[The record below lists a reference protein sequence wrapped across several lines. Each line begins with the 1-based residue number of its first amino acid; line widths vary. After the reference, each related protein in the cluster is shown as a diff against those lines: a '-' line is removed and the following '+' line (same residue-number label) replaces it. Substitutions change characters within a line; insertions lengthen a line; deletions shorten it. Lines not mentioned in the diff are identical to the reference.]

1 MPTWNGARR
10 VLVVFLAFA
19 VLWTG
24 SVVPAQGLSLSE
36 EKILGRKL
44 LDAIRQYYRLIDDGE
59 IVSYVRSVGRR
70 ITDQLQPSPFD
81 YHFYV
86 LDESTPNAFA
96 IPGGYVFVFR
106 GLMEMME
113 SEGELAAILSHELA
127 HVQARHIHERMER
140 GKVLSVATLAGALAA
155 AFLGAHSDVASA
167 LATGVMAGS
176 TSLELKYTRENEEE
190 ADRLGFRY
198 LCAAGYPPQA
208 MVSVM
213 EKLGREGWRG
223 DSRIPSYLQTH
234 PAVNERVDYL
244 RQMAERMVETSPPRP
259 TRDPNGDFALVQAAI
274 ISAYGDPQV
283 AGDQLAAWRMK
294 AGTERRAASHY
305 GMGRLHLRMGRLE
318 PALAELRQ
326 AAALKPQSPLVLSSL
341 GEAYYRTGRLTE
353 AENALLGALALD
365 PESAIAH
372 FRLALVLE
380 EQGKIQQALD
390 HLREADTLAPL
401 YPEIDYHLG
410 VLFGRIDQLGPAHFH
425 LGRYYMA
432 RSDRHLA
439 LFHYEKAK
447 ELLPAGDERLE
458 DIEEILETLKGGKKS
473 PQTASF
479 EERSGSFFGYPR
491 PLGPPVRFQ
500 RR

>member
-1 MPTWNGARR
+1 MPAWSGVRR
-10 VLVVFLAFA
+10 VWVVFLVFA

-24 SVVPAQGLSLSE
+24 FAVPAQGLSLSQ

-44 LDAIRQYYRLIDDGE
+44 LNAIREHYRLIDDGE

-70 ITDQLQPSPFD
+70 ITEQLEPSHYD

-86 LDESTPNAFA
+86 VDETTPNAFA

-106 GLMEMME
+106 GLMELME
-113 SEGELAAILSHELA
+113 SEGELAAILAHELA
-127 HVQARHIHERMER
+127 HVQARHIHDRMEK
-140 GKVLSVATLAGALAA
+140 GKVLSLATLAGTIAA
-155 AFLGAHSDVASA
+155 AFLGVHSDAARA
-167 LATGVMAGS
+167 LATGVMAGAK
-176 TSLELKYTRENEEE
+176 SLELKYSRENEEE

-213 EKLGREGWRG
+213 EKLSRGAWRG

-244 RQMAERMVETSPPRP
+244 KQMAERTVETPPPCP
-259 TRDPNGDFALVQAAI
+259 TRDPKGDFALVQAAL

-283 AGDQLAAWRMK
+283 AGDRFAAWRK
-294 AGTERRAASHY
+294 EVGTERRAASHY
-305 GMGRLHLRMGRLE
+305 GTGRLHLRMGRLE

-353 AENALLGALALD
+353 AQNALRGALALD

-380 EQGKIQQALD
+380 EQGKIEQALD
-390 HLREADTLAPL
+390 HLRQADTLAPL

-410 VLFGRIDQLGPAHFH
+410 VLFGRIDRLGPAHFH
-425 LGRYYMA
+425 LGRYHMN
-432 RSDRHLA
+432 RRDWRLA
-439 LFHYEKAK
+439 SFHYEKAK

-458 DIEEILETLKGGKKS
+458 AIEDDLETLKDRKKS
-473 PQTASF
+473 PQAASF
-479 EERSGSFFGYPR
+479 QERSGPSFGSPR
-491 PLGPPVRFQ
+491 PLGPPALSPRK
-500 RR
+500 